1 MTDDDFTDEPVSAA
15 IRKRWSRQR
24 LLHLL
29 LVAGLVL
36 GAPTLVLAL
45 VDSLDGATAFPTAR
59 LAGRLAFLVAVAAL
73 IVVNR
78 RGHTLP
84 ASWAICGILVPNGSW
99 LFPLPELNTVPAMYA
114 TPILVRAFL
123 IKPTAAVY
131 LYVLSCADYL
141 VAHLREGQAY
151 PFNWLSL
158 VVLGGVPHPVVMG
171 VGGQGRGLAGD
182 GGRPL
187 RTRARARRG
196 GLGIASWRHCAG
208 T

>member
-1 MTDDDFTDEPVSAA
+1 MPYEGPASTETHDAVTDDDFTDEPVSAA

-45 VDSLDGATAFPTAR
+45 VDALDGATAFPTAR

-84 ASWAICGILVPNGSW
+84 ASWAICGILVLNGS
-99 LFPLPELNTVPAMYA
+99 
-114 TPILVRAFL
+114 
-123 IKPTAAVY
+123 
-131 LYVLSCADYL
+131 
-141 VAHLREGQAY
+141 
-151 PFNWLSL
+151 
-158 VVLGGVPHPVVMG
+158 
-171 VGGQGRGLAGD
+171 
-182 GGRPL
+182 
-187 RTRARARRG
+187 
-196 GLGIASWRHCAG
+196 
-208 T
+208 